1 LEKKRENMLNQHLVA
16 YKIPFFD
23 MLMFFFWEKHPTTR
37 HLPLAGRQVC
47 DGLED
52 LDLLHHLYPEAWQDV
67 GGWSVTKNAGA
78 PLRKSLIWAMI
89 LLGLIVYEP
98 WYQLTDLANTN
109 LET

>member
-1 LEKKRENMLNQHLVA
+1 ML
-16 YKIPFFD
+16 
-23 MLMFFFWEKHPTTR
+23 FFWEKHPTTR